1 MLKNKNAESIV
12 LAIRHIFEY
21 LNGVPHTIWFDNDS
35 ALVKVTNL
43 ENGTISRTISDTFY
57 RFKLHY
63 EFKEV
68 FMNLERGYEK
78 GTVEQAVRFMWRN
91 LLMPLPQFD
100 DFNEFNKTLLVKS
113 FELLKREHYIL
124 KQPII
129 DLHFEDINELNQL
142 SLTSFVCTSVS
153 RRKLDNYGRL
163 TTENRHYYYL
173 DPALAYERVLVK
185 YVPN

>member
-1 MLKNKNAESIV
+1 MNVLLLKKGEKVYGKYLVMTFTHSNASYIQLLKNKNAESFV
-12 LAIRHIFEY
+12 LVIRHIFEY

-78 GTVEQAVRFMWRN
+78 GTVEQAVRFM
-91 LLMPLPQFD
+91 
-100 DFNEFNKTLLVKS
+100 
-113 FELLKREHYIL
+113 
-124 KQPII
+124 
-129 DLHFEDINELNQL
+129 
-142 SLTSFVCTSVS
+142 
-153 RRKLDNYGRL
+153 
-163 TTENRHYYYL
+163 
-173 DPALAYERVLVK
+173 
-185 YVPN
+185 